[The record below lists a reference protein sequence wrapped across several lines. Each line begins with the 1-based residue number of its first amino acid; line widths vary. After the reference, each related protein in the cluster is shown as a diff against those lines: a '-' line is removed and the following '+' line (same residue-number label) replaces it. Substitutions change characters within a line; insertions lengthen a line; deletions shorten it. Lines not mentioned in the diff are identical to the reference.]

1 MPVYK
6 SQPQREPAPQPDD
19 QPRPCPQC
27 QYGYLQPHR
36 STYQTSFGGQL
47 FTAFDQPAWKCD
59 VCDYHEFD
67 AEALARISLYTQG
80 AALADADPD
89 AGRAA
94 KLPPV
99 AGDDVDAATLR
110 KYKS

>member
-6 SQPQREPAPQPDD
+6 SQPQREPAPQPDKA
-19 QPRPCPQC
+19 PRPCPQC
-27 QYGYLQPHR
+27 QYGYLQPRR
-36 STYQTSFGGQL
+36 STYQTLFAGQL

-67 AEALARISLYTQG
+67 AEALARIALFTQG
-80 AALADADPD
+80 TAPGDADGD
-89 AGRAA
+89 AGRPP

-99 AGDDVDAATLR
+99 SGDDIDPGALR
-110 KYKS
+110 KYKA